1 MDNNCDKE
9 PKLCDLRLLQTIVR
23 SKKVKFVEKY
33 GQWATWQRLHT
44 FQLKRY
50 QKRQNEE

>member
-23 SKKVKFVEKY
+23 SKKEDYQPGQLLSEKVFLV
-33 GQWATWQRLHT
+33 GNACILSS
-44 FQLKRY
+44 
-50 QKRQNEE
+50 